1 MPVTTVCRDC
11 LFEGNPEEGRDAC
24 PSCGG
29 ARLIR
34 HDELGGLTVA
44 HLDCDAFYASVEKRD
59 DPSLADKPV
68 IVGGAVRGV
77 VAACC
82 YIARRYGVRSAMPMF
97 KARRACPDAVI
108 IRPDMAKYA
117 AIGREVRAMMHAVT
131 PLVEPLSIDEAF
143 LDLAGT
149 ERLHG
154 GSAARSLA
162 GLARRIEEEI
172 GITASI
178 GLSANK
184 SLAKIASDLD
194 KPRGFAVIGR
204 AEARAFLADKP
215 VSLIFGVGRA
225 FEKTLVRDGFRL
237 IGDLAAVPEAELTK
251 RYGAIG
257 TRLARF
263 SRGEDAR
270 AVTPGRR
277 AKSVSSE
284 TTFAADESD
293 LAMLEAILW
302 RQCERVARRLRA
314 EELAGRTVVLKLKTH
329 DFRIITRRRSL
340 TGPTQLAAVLYEA
353 TAPLLARESG
363 GRRFRL
369 LGVGVADLVPGIGA
383 EASDLFG
390 EDRRRAASL
399 ERAMDDLH
407 QRFGGSAPVKGRSL
421 AGKRRREA

>member
-1 MPVTTVCRDC
+1 MPVTAVCRDC
-11 LFEGNPEEGRDAC
+11 LFEGTLEQEYRAC

-29 ARLIR
+29 ARLVR
-34 HDELGGLTVA
+34 HDELGALTVA
-44 HLDCDAFYASVEKRD
+44 HLDCDAFYASIEKRD
-59 DPSLADKPV
+59 DPSLADRPV

-117 AIGREVRAMMHAVT
+117 AVGRAVRAMMYALT

-178 GLSANK
+178 GLGANK

-204 AEARAFLADKP
+204 AEARAFLASKP

-225 FEKTLVRDGFRL
+225 FEKKLARDGFRL
-237 IGDLAAVPEAELTK
+237 IGDLAAVPEAELTG

-257 TRLARF
+257 ARLARF

-293 LAMLEAILW
+293 LAVLEAILW
-302 RQCERVARRLRA
+302 RQCERLARRLRTQ
-314 EELAGRTVVLKLKTH
+314 ELAGRTVVLKLKPH
-329 DFRIITRRRSL
+329 DFRIVTRRRGLAS
-340 TGPTQLAAVLYEA
+340 PTQLAAVLYAA
-353 TAPLLARESG
+353 TAPLLARGSN

-369 LGVGVADLVPGIGA
+369 LGVGVADLAPGIAA

-390 EDRRRAASL
+390 DDRRRAGAL

-407 QRFGGSAPVKGRSL
+407 ERFGGGAPVKGRGL
-421 AGKRRREA
+421 PGARRRA